1 MRPKRIIDHFILRAF
16 LGLVIIFTLF
26 FVVGALLIL
35 MKSRRLRSYELF
47 EHPHLTITLLVLLA
61 SAIPPLAIILIVR
74 RVLIKK
80 FLSLKRHLDSP
91 PEPEKVKN
99 D

>member
-1 MRPKRIIDHFILRAF
+1 MRPKWNIYLFLRAF
-16 LGLVIIFTLF
+16 LGLGAIFTLF

-35 MKSRRLRSYELF
+35 MKLKRVRMHELF
-47 EHPHLTITLLVLLA
+47 EDPHSTLTLLVLLA

-74 RVLIKK
+74 RLLIKK
-80 FLSLKRHLDSP
+80 FPSLKRHLDSP